1 MSFPLY
7 LVGYLILIAGLA
19 LGAYYLHVPQHWIV
33 VLVIVLAGLGVITG
47 VTRTRRPDP
56 PS

>member
-7 LVGYLILIAGLA
+7 LAGYLILIVGLA
-19 LGAYYLHVPQHWIV
+19 LGAFYLKVPQHWILV
-33 VLVIVLAGLGVITG
+33 MVIVLVGLGIITG